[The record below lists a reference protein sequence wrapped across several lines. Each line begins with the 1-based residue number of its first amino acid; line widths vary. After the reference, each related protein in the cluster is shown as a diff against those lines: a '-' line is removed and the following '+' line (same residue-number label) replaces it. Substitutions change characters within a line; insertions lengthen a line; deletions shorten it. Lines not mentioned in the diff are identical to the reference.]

1 MKPILLY
8 LMVVFYLFAGYNHF
22 ANPRFYSPLLPPYLS
37 QWKDLINVIS
47 GIAEILLAI
56 GLLFP
61 LTRTFAAYGII
72 LMLLAFI
79 PAHIYM
85 IQLGNFK
92 IGKFEMTPII
102 GWIRL
107 LIIHPLLIGWAWW
120 IKN

>member
-8 LMVVFYLFAGYNHF
+8 LMVFFYLFAGYNHF
-22 ANPRFYSPLLPPYLS
+22 ANPRFYTPIIPPYLAPW
-37 QWKDLINVIS
+37 QHLINTIS
-47 GIAEILLAI
+47 GVAEILLAI

-61 LTRTFAAYGII
+61 ATRTIAAFGII
-72 LMLLAFI
+72 LMLIAFI

-92 IGKFEMTPII
+92 LGKFEMTPVI
-102 GWIRL
+102 GWARL
-107 LIIHPLLIGWAWW
+107 LIIHPILILWAWW